1 MDYKIKFRVY
11 GTYTADISAYSLEQA
26 ITKAEASFSDA
37 EFCEAEN
44 IDGEIISIEN
54 EDGIRLLGE

>member
-11 GTYTADISAYSLEQA
+11 GTYTADVSAYTLKQA

-37 EFCEAEN
+37 EFGEADN
-44 IDGEIISIEN
+44 IDGEMISIES